1 MWIYPV
7 TKTTH
12 IGTQFQANSFLD
24 PESAE
29 MFCHYNIAKAER
41 CKQSG
46 KMTDGVDFW
55 YSKMLLENPIGIP
68 YGYRYRINVTV
79 HTNDDG
85 KKYWSTQAELLDRCE
100 SRFDCI
106 QCVNLKKEES
116 SFSFETM
123 SQYEIHSCNRSMY
136 PNSITYSDKMLHQLV
151 LNMLIELNYIK
162 FPEPEM
168 TSFEIKGGA
177 L

>member
-7 TKTTH
+7 TKTSH
-12 IGTQFQANSFLD
+12 IGTAFQANSFID
-24 PESAE
+24 PQCAE
-29 MFCHYNIAKAER
+29 LFCHYNNAKAER
-41 CKQSG
+41 CAKAG
-46 KMTDGVDFW
+46 KMTDGIDFT

-79 HTNDDG
+79 YTNDDG
-85 KKYWSTQAELLDRCE
+85 KKSWSIQAELLDRCE

-106 QCVNLKKEES
+106 HYVNLKKEES

-136 PNSITYSDKMLHQLV
+136 PNSITYSDMMLHQLV

-162 FPEPEM
+162 FPEPD
-168 TSFEIKGGA
+168 TISFEIKGGA
-177 L
+177 